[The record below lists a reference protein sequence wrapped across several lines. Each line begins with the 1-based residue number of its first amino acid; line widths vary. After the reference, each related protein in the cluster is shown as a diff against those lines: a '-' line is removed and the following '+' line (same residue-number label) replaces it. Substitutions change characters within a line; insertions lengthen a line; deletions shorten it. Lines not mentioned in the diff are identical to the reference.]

1 MSVWALIFG
10 LIGTVVS
17 VITLTILLVRG
28 VLSAESRLAK
38 LETRMEPFTEGLNK
52 LVVDALSR
60 IVPGGNPIDPMRY
73 QYLLDRMNL
82 NALTPSEGQ
91 ELNTVLVELQQEAR
105 QANDLSKL
113 LAVGLGLLIL
123 AALLQNK

>member
-1 MSVWALIFG
+1 MSTWALAFG

-17 VITLTILLVRG
+17 VITLIILLVRG
-28 VLSAESRLAK
+28 VLSVESRLAK

-60 IVPGGNPIDPMRY
+60 IVPGGNPIDPARY
-73 QYLLDRMNL
+73 QYLLGRMNA
-82 NALTPSEGQ
+82 NALIPSEGQ
-91 ELNTVLVELQQEAR
+91 ELNTALLELQQEAR

-113 LAVGLGLLIL
+113 LAIGLGLLIL
-123 AALLQNK
+123 AALLQSK

>member
-1 MSVWALIFG
+1 MSAWALIFG

-17 VITLTILLVRG
+17 VITLTILLLRG
-28 VLSAESRLAK
+28 VLSVESRLAK

-60 IVPGGNPIDPMRY
+60 IVPGGNPIAPARY
-73 QYLLDRMNL
+73 QYLLNRMNV
-82 NALTPSEGQ
+82 NVLTPSEGQ
-91 ELNTVLVELQQEAR
+91 ELNTVLLELQQEAR

-123 AALLQNK
+123 AALLQKK